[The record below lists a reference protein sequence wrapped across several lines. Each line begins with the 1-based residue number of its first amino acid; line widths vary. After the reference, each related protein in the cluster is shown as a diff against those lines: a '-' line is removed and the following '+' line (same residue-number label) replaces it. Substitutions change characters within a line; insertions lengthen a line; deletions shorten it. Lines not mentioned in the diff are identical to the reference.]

1 MTILVTGGA
10 GFIGSNFLQHLK
22 IVTDEEIVC
31 VDKLTYA
38 GKRNNVPSKAKLYV
52 AHIAGEDA
60 IETIFERHD
69 IKTVFHFAAESH
81 VDNSIKDCSE
91 FIRTNIVGT
100 VNLLNASL
108 KHNVEKFMHISTD
121 EVYGSIENGSF
132 TEETNYD
139 PRNPYSASKASSD
152 HFVKAFHNTYGLPTV
167 ITNCS
172 NNYGPR
178 QHKEKLIPQTIL
190 NLLNDKKIPVYGDG
204 KQIRDWLY
212 VQDHCE
218 ALIEVWKHGVVG
230 EKYNIGGECEVQNI
244 DLIKKIISLMGKD
257 ETMIE
262 YVKDRPGHDRRYSTD
277 ISKITKDLNWKP
289 RFDIDD
295 GLTKTI
301 EWYERHRD

>member
-22 IVTDEEIVC
+22 IVTGEEIVC

-52 AHIAGEDA
+52 ADIAGEDA

-152 HFVKAFHNTYGLPTV
+152 HFVRAFHNTYGLPTV

-230 EKYNIGGECEVQNI
+230 EKYNIGGECEIQNI

-257 ETMIE
+257 ESMIE